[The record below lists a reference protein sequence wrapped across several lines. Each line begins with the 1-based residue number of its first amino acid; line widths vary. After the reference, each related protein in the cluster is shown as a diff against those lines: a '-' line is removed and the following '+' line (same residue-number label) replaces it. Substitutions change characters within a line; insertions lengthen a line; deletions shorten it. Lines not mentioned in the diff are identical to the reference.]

1 MQMFDM
7 KVIKHVFLT
16 ALFSTDNR
24 CTPTSTETRKKNMS
38 GKEMRLFIRNVPE
51 Q

>member
-7 KVIKHVFLT
+7 KVIKRVFLT
-16 ALFSTDNR
+16 ALSTDNR

>member
-7 KVIKHVFLT
+7 KVIKRVFLT

-24 CTPTSTETRKKNMS
+24 CTPTSTETRKKNMRL
-38 GKEMRLFIRNVPE
+38 EMRLFIRNVPE